1 MGARPAT
8 WSYLRDYVVAFRR
21 LLAGDTVTWQG
32 SRLKMMHPAGFAP
45 QRPIDVPVL
54 ISAIGPKGLDV
65 ATELADGLFS
75 IDGQTRSAAQFDW
88 ASLAVHGTV
97 LDDGEALDSP
107 RVRAAAGHILDRC
120 EACGRA
126 APQRAVPPEWYS
138 SASKSGIAPRPSHSK
153 IDGRSAWLPKGE
165 LPYSCADRLHPPA
178 SIM

>member
-65 ATELADGLFS
+65 ATELAGGLFS

-97 LDDGEALDSP
+97 LADGEALDSP
-107 RVRAAAGHILDRC
+107 RGRRPPGTSWDRC
-120 EACGRA
+120 EACERA
-126 APQRAVPPEWYS
+126 APQSRATRVVFECQQFGHRAQAES
-138 SASKSGIAPRPSHSK
+138 QQNRRSVGLAPQ
-153 IDGRSAWLPKGE
+153 G
-165 LPYSCADRLHPPA
+165 
-178 SIM
+178 